1 LSRIKGKENPAKFE
15 LGSGDDEMTMQYR
28 NGNDPR
34 PPVMYAGAAGAIS
47 EEEFLPLIISFAR
60 EPAIKGMGISGGIV
74 KVGDVEPK
82 AGTISEIHCGLWEQE
97 KLKEALDRVGRPG
110 LCLGLLCTVSTV
122 GATMECL
129 DRGFRTPKNT
139 HIGVHVI
146 PEQKIDWDRL
156 LLAHFCEDRGIVPW
170 QSSMSLIG
178 GLCRNAADSA
188 VGLIANLLGQ
198 MSYAHGPMCSF
209 FPTGLDGSWAT
220 RPCIW
225 SVCAATRASGRN
237 IRLATG
243 SGTVSS
249 YQWGQTKVG
258 ILQEAAMALL
268 YTASGFSYSWLAGS
282 PHEAVML
289 DGIMKAACT
298 MDEERVE
305 ELAGVILNRV
315 DELVKTEQPKAALN
329 TFTDIYDVD
338 TIEPLPEVVAVFNE
352 SKEELAKLGVPLN

>member
-1 LSRIKGKENPAKFE
+1 
-15 LGSGDDEMTMQYR
+15 
-28 NGNDPR
+28 
-34 PPVMYAGAAGAIS
+34 V
-47 EEEFLPLIISFAR
+47 FLPYVISFAR
-60 EPAIKGMGISGGIV
+60 EPVIKGMGISGGII

-97 KLKEALDRVGRPG
+97 KLEEALNHVGRPG
-110 LCLGLLCTVSTV
+110 LCLGLLCTVSTM

-178 GLCRNAADSA
+178 GLCRNAEDTA

-209 FPTGLDGSWAT
+209 FPTGIDGSWGT

-243 SGTVSS
+243 SGTVGS
-249 YQWGQTKVG
+249 YQWIHTKVG

-268 YTASGFSYSWLAGS
+268 YTASGFSYTWLAGS
-282 PHEAVML
+282 SYEAVMI

-298 MDEERVE
+298 MDNEKVE
-305 ELAGVILNRV
+305 ALAGKILNRI
-315 DELVKTEQPKAALN
+315 DELVKTEQPRAAMP
-329 TFTDIYDVD
+329 TFADMYDVD
-338 TIEPLPEVVAVFNE
+338 KIEPLPEAVVLFNE

>member
-1 LSRIKGKENPAKFE
+1 
-15 LGSGDDEMTMQYR
+15 
-28 NGNDPR
+28 
-34 PPVMYAGAAGAIS
+34 
-47 EEEFLPLIISFAR
+47 
-60 EPAIKGMGISGGIV
+60 
-74 KVGDVEPK
+74 
-82 AGTISEIHCGLWEQE
+82 
-97 KLKEALDRVGRPG
+97 
-110 LCLGLLCTVSTV
+110 
-122 GATMECL
+122 MECL

-188 VGLIANLLGQ
+188 VGLIANMLGQ

-225 SVCAATRASGRN
+225 SVCAAIRASGRN

-315 DELVKTEQPKAALN
+315 DELAKTEQHRA
-329 TFTDIYDVD
+329 TRHSFTNIYDVHK
-338 TIEPLPEVVAVFNE
+338 IEPLPEVAAVFNE
-352 SKEELAKLGVPLN
+352 SKEELAKLGVPLT